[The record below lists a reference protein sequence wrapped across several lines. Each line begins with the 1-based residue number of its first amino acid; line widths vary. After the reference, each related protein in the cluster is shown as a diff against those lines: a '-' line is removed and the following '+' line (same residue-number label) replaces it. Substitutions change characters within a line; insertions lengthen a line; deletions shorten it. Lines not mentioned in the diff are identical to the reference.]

1 MIPGILRLNSKVKY
15 GMTSRNVPIYL
26 FEPLN
31 RKLGPC
37 IVGCSHSDVSSNA
50 LALVNVDHWETSKLT
65 RANLVRLLGKCGD
78 QKAEEEALFYQYS
91 RPTWK
96 NFDTKTLITPT
107 WDGYET
113 IHGFTF
119 NVDPEGCLDIDDTVT
134 FGTDG
139 YVYITIAD
147 VASWMRWNPDLFR
160 SASRIGQTIYKR
172 GTVVAPL
179 LPIQEECSLTPF
191 EIRYGLALKFRF
203 EDNKIFDISFQ
214 KVQLMNENSYTYESV
229 YDSKVAYDLKKI
241 ASHIA
246 GYEVTDSHE
255 WIEQLMIFYNMK
267 ASEELVKLGKGLLR
281 AQDEPDINRLKEYS
295 QLGADVEFLANKSAY
310 YVHAQTPE
318 VHWGLGQKQYCHST
332 SPIRRFADIVNQM
345 ILSGYE
351 VSTFDIG
358 CLNER
363 GKDLKKYE
371 RDMFFL
377 FQVLN
382 SQKREIECMTLN
394 DHRVWVPDWKRI
406 VTCKNDY
413 EPGTVGI
420 LKYSVDMDQ
429 PTWKRRMVFRVDLH
443 P

>member
-31 RKLGPC
+31 RKLSSC
-37 IVGCSHSDVSSNA
+37 IVGCSERDVSSNA
-50 LALVNVDHWETSKLT
+50 LALVKVDQWETSKLT
-65 RANLVRLLGKCGD
+65 RGNLIRLLGKCGD

-96 NFDTKTLITPT
+96 NFDTKTLTTPT

-113 IHGFTF
+113 IRGFTF
-119 NVDPEGCLDIDDTVT
+119 NVDPPGCLDIDDTVT
-134 FGTDG
+134 IGYDG
-139 YVYITIAD
+139 YIYITIAD
-147 VASWMRWNPDLFR
+147 VASWMRWNPELFR
-160 SASRIGQTIYKR
+160 SASRIGQTMYKR
-172 GTVVAPL
+172 GSVVAPL
-179 LPIQEECSLTPF
+179 LPIQEECSLTPH
-191 EIRYGLALKFRF
+191 EVRYGLALKFMF
-203 EDNKIFDISFQ
+203 EDGVMSNISFQ
-214 KVQLMNENSYTYESV
+214 KVQLTNDKSYTYENI
-229 YDSKVAYDLKKI
+229 YDSKVSYVLKEL
-241 ASHIA
+241 ASIIA

-267 ASEELVKLGKGLLR
+267 AAEELVKSGKGLLR
-281 AQDEPDINRLKEYS
+281 AQNPPDVERLKEYS

-310 YVHAQTPE
+310 YVHAQNPE
-318 VHWGLGQKQYCHST
+318 VHWGLGKQQYCHST

-345 ILSGYE
+345 ILCGYE
-351 VSTFDIG
+351 VPPFDVG

-363 GKDLKKYE
+363 GRDAKKYE

-406 VTCKNDY
+406 VTCKNEY
-413 EPGTVGI
+413 EPGTVGV

-429 PTWKRRMVFRVDLH
+429 PTWKRRMVFRVDV
-443 P
+443 